1 MKHIGKGKW
10 HFQKFQI
17 NSNRNVHV
25 PYFRQL
31 LNNEIRR
38 RKQEEQQ
45 QQQADGAQRRLENG
59 SEQIQELENY

>member
-1 MKHIGKGKW
+1 MYA
-10 HFQKFQI
+10 
-17 NSNRNVHV
+17 
-25 PYFRQL
+25 YFRQL